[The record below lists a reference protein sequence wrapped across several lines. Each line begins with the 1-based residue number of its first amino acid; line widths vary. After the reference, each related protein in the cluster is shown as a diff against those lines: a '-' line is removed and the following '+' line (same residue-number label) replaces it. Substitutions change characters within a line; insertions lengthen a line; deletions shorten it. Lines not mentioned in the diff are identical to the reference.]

1 MQTVLSE
8 DQEQFKHV
16 VQRFFDAHSTTTAV
30 RKLAET
36 ETGFDPLVWAQL
48 SETLG
53 LPGTHLSEQYGGH
66 GFGPVELG
74 IILEEMGRTLY
85 CGPFFSSAVMA
96 GYALE
101 LFGDDAA
108 KIERLPQ
115 IADGSIR
122 ATLILDDLNHPSRVG
137 GLIKA
142 TPAGALTGSAPI
154 VLDGCS
160 ADVFIIVAQE
170 DLGLGLFALASKAQ
184 GVEVAAQ
191 DSIDMTRKVARVT
204 LNQAAGTRVGSVSPQ
219 DLNRFWDLT
228 SVALAHEMI
237 GGAARLLD
245 ETVEYTKGRYQFGR
259 PIGSF
264 QALKHRCADLLMSLE
279 FAKAAT
285 HHAGFCLAANAQETI
300 YPSMAKAM
308 AADCFMDMAR
318 AAIQLRGGIGFT
330 WENDTHL
337 WFKRAKCDEVLL
349 GAPYQ
354 HRARMI
360 DILQEAQ
367 DVA

>member
-1 MQTVLSE
+1 MQAVLSE
-8 DQEQFKHV
+8 DQAQFKRV
-16 VQRFFDAHSTTTAV
+16 IGRFFDTHSTPSAV
-30 RKLAET
+30 RRVSET
-36 ETGFDPLVWAQL
+36 ETGFDPDVWAQL
-48 SETLG
+48 SQTLG
-53 LPGTHLSEQYGGH
+53 LPGTHLPEQYGGH

-101 LFGDDAA
+101 LFADDAA
-108 KIERLPQ
+108 KIQRLPQ

-122 ATLILDDLNHPSRVG
+122 ATLVLDDLNHPGQVG
-137 GLIKA
+137 RLIA
-142 TPAGALTGSAPI
+142 ANQAGALTGSAPI

-160 ADVFIIVAQE
+160 ADLFIIVARE
-170 DLGLGLFALASKAQ
+170 AAGLGLYALAAKAP
-184 GVEVAAQ
+184 GAEVSAQ
-191 DSIDMTRKVARVT
+191 DSIDMTRKVARMT
-204 LNQAAGTRVGSVSPQ
+204 LQAAAGTRIGSVTRQ
-219 DLNRFWDLT
+219 GLNRFWDLT

-245 ETVEYTKGRYQFGR
+245 ETVEYTKERYQFGR

-264 QALKHRCADLLMSLE
+264 QALKHRCADLLMNLE

-285 HHAGFCLAANAQETI
+285 HHAGFCLAARENETI

-349 GAPYQ
+349 GAPHR

-360 DILQEAQ
+360 DILQEAEG
-367 DVA
+367 VA

>member
-1 MQTVLSE
+1 MQVVFTE
-8 DQEQFKHV
+8 DQAQFKRV
-16 VQRFFDAHSTTTAV
+16 VHRFFDTHSTTTAV
-30 RKLAET
+30 RGLSET

-53 LPGTHLSEQYGGH
+53 LSGTHLSEEYGGH

-101 LFGDDAA
+101 RFADEAA

-122 ATLILDDLNHPSRVG
+122 ATLVLDDLNHPSQVG
-137 GLIKA
+137 RLIQA
-142 TPAGALTGSAPI
+142 NEAGALTGSAPI
-154 VLDGCS
+154 VLDGCT
-160 ADVFIIVAQE
+160 AEDFIIVARNGA
-170 DLGLGLFALASKAQ
+170 GLGLYALPRLSEGVTAVAQ
-184 GVEVAAQ
+184 E
-191 DSIDMTRKVARVT
+191 SIDMTRKVARVT
-204 LNQAAGTRVGSVSPQ
+204 LQSAKATKIGDVTSQ

-237 GGAARLLD
+237 GGAARLLE

-285 HHAGFCLAANAQETI
+285 HYAGFCLAASDAETI

-308 AADCFMDMAR
+308 AADCFMEMAR

-349 GAPYQ
+349 GAPHR

-360 DILQEAQ
+360 DILQEAK

>member
-1 MQTVLSE
+1 MQTVFTE
-8 DQEQFKHV
+8 DQEQFRRV
-16 VQRFFDAHSTTTAV
+16 VGRFFDTHSAPTEV
-30 RKLAET
+30 RRLQET
-36 ETGFDPLVWAQL
+36 ETGFDLLVWEKL

-53 LPGTHLSEQYGGH
+53 LPGTHLSEDYGGH

-101 LFGDDAA
+101 LFADERA
-108 KIERLPQ
+108 KIERLPR
-115 IADGSIR
+115 IATGSSR
-122 ATLILDDLNHPSRVG
+122 ATLVLDDLNQPSQVG
-137 GLIKA
+137 RLIEA
-142 TPAGALTGSAPI
+142 DEAEALTGSAPI
-154 VLDGCS
+154 VLDGCT
-160 ADVFIIVAQE
+160 AEDFIVVARNTS
-170 DLGLGLFALASKAQ
+170 GLGLYALLPNTA
-184 GVEVAAQ
+184 GVTIFAQ

-204 LNQAAGTRVGSVSPQ
+204 FQSAAATKIGSVTPQ
-219 DLNRFWDLT
+219 ALNRFWDLT

-264 QALKHRCADLLMSLE
+264 QALKHRCADLLMTLE

-285 HHAGFCLAANAQETI
+285 HFAAFGLAASDTETI

-349 GAPYQ
+349 GAPHR

-367 DVA
+367 HVA